1 MQDVEV
7 RVLGPVEVRVGGR
20 AVPIGSRKQRVVL
33 AALAVEDN
41 RLVSTDALTELLWG
55 DRSVPPSVRV
65 TLRSLVSRLR
75 RALGPAGGCIGAR
88 DGGYVLR
95 VDQAA
100 VDTVRFERGLARGR
114 DQLAAGHAADA
125 VGTLRDALALWRG
138 PAHAELDGHEFARP
152 AAHRLEQAR
161 LAAVEDLVDA
171 ELRAGLTADALDRA
185 EGQVAA
191 HPLRERA
198 WGQLMLARYRS
209 GRQADALAAYRTVHA
224 LLRDELG
231 VAPTPTLVELEARI
245 LRQDPLLFDDG
256 GAVHAPG
263 RAGPDLPTAA
273 TPLVG
278 RSAELGELAGVLAES
293 RLLTLTGT
301 GGVGK
306 TRLALRLAT
315 DVTPVHD
322 GGVRLVEL
330 APLDRDAGDGAV
342 LVEVASAFGVATA
355 GAGAPAEIVQ
365 RIADH
370 VGDRRVLLVVDNC
383 EHVVDAVART
393 LDALRRRCSRLT
405 VLATSRE
412 PLGVAGEVARAV
424 APLSLP
430 PPEAGEV
437 ADLAGSDAVALF
449 RQRARAVCADFE
461 LDADNAA
468 AVARICRRLD
478 GIPLALE
485 LAAARM
491 RVLAAEQIAAR
502 LDDRF
507 ALLTAGERTA
517 SPRQRTLR
525 AAMEWSHR
533 LLTADEQVVLRR
545 LAAFAT
551 SFDLDAAEAVAGDGG
566 EPGRVADLV
575 FRLVD
580 KSVVATRRRRGAVRF
595 ALLETVRSYASE
607 RLADAGETAVVRARH
622 RAHYV
627 GLARE
632 QRRVW
637 GAGWD
642 SALWHR
648 RVAAEEEN
656 FRAAVSS
663 ALADDDHDGALLLLS
678 GLWVHWA
685 WAAGRAEAV
694 GWLRRVVDG
703 PGTDIVAR
711 SECAIGLAV
720 LLRWWEVG
728 DPEQSVSLFA
738 RAAELAEE
746 ADDDACRFWARYFRA
761 EFRMLTGD
769 RDGARADYLDALRWA
784 VPRSSA
790 GWCSYSFGWIA
801 MGSGDATAARAEF
814 ARAVDLSGPDDLVRP
829 HALAA
834 LAPLLAGHDRAGA
847 SAAAAGA
854 LASARQF
861 PLPGVH
867 VMALVRAAQAYVL
880 CEQDDAARDIV
891 AELFE
896 LQHRLG
902 NLQFRA
908 ESFEVV
914 AVLAARSG
922 NDRAAAR
929 LLGAGGTVRATRTE
943 DDAGVRVLGDV
954 VEATRRRVLAALGAE
969 AYGRE
974 AGAGAAVPVPE
985 LVAEMRKAHPWC

>member
-1 MQDVEV
+1 MRDVEV
-7 RVLGPVEVRVGGR
+7 RVLGPLEVRVDGR
-20 AVPIGSRKQRVVL
+20 AVPIGSRKQRALL

-41 RLVSTDALTELLWG
+41 RLVDTDALAELLWDG
-55 DRSVPPSVRV
+55 GVPPSVRV
-65 TLRSLVSRLR
+65 TLRSLVSRVR
-75 RALGPAGGCIGAR
+75 RALGPAGDCIVAR
-88 DGGYVLR
+88 GGGYALR
-95 VDQAA
+95 VDPAA
-100 VDTVRFERGLARGR
+100 VDAVRFERALARGR
-114 DQLAAGHAADA
+114 DQLAAGHATDA
-125 VGTLRDALALWRG
+125 VDTLRGALALWRG
-138 PAHAELDGHEFARP
+138 PAHAELDGHDLARP
-152 AAHRLEQAR
+152 SAHRLEQAR

-171 ELRAGLTADALDRA
+171 ELRAGLTADALDRV
-185 EGQVAA
+185 EGHVAA
-191 HPLRERA
+191 APLRERA
-198 WGQLMLARYRS
+198 WGQLMLALYRS

-224 LLRDELG
+224 VLRDELG
-231 VAPTPTLVELEARI
+231 VEPTPALVALQARI
-245 LRQDPLLFDDG
+245 LRQDPLLSGDERA
-256 GAVHAPG
+256 AVPTPG
-263 RAGPDLPTAA
+263 RAGPDLPTAP

-278 RSAELGELAGVLAES
+278 RSAELEELAEVLAGS

-315 DVTPVHD
+315 DARPVHD

-330 APLDRDAGDGAV
+330 GPLDRDAGDGAV

-355 GAGAPAEIVQ
+355 GAGTPAQIVQ
-365 RIADH
+365 HIADH

-383 EHVVDAVART
+383 EHVVDAVARG

-405 VLATSRE
+405 ILATSRE

-424 APLSLP
+424 SPLSLP
-430 PPEAGEV
+430 PPDAVEV
-437 ADLAGSDAVALF
+437 EDLAGSDAVELF
-449 RQRARAVCADFE
+449 RQRARAACADFE

-491 RVLAAEQIAAR
+491 RVLAAEQIATR

-507 ALLTAGERTA
+507 ALLTVGERTA
-517 SPRQRTLR
+517 ARRHRTLR
-525 AAMEWSHR
+525 ATMEWSHR
-533 LLTADEQVVLRR
+533 LLTGDEQVVLRR
-545 LAAFAT
+545 LAVFAA

-595 ALLETVRSYASE
+595 ALLETVRSYAAE
-607 RLADAGETAVVRARH
+607 RLADAGETAAVRARH

-632 QRRVW
+632 HRRVW

-656 FRAAVSS
+656 FRAAISS
-663 ALADDDHDGALLLLS
+663 ALVDGDHDGALLLLS
-678 GLWVHWA
+678 ALWVHWA

-703 PGTDIVAR
+703 PGSDVVAR
-711 SECAIGLAV
+711 CECTFGLAV

-728 DPEQSVSLFA
+728 DPEESVGLFA

-746 ADDDACRFWARYFRA
+746 ADDDACRFWARYFHA
-761 EFRMLTGD
+761 EFRMLRGD
-769 RDGARADYLDALRWA
+769 LDGARAGYLAALRGTL
-784 VPRSSA
+784 PRSGA
-790 GWCSYSFGWIA
+790 GWCSYSFGWMA
-801 MGSGDATAARAEF
+801 MGSGDAAAARVEF
-814 ARAVDLSGPDDLVRP
+814 TRAVDLSGPDELVRP

-834 LAPLLAGHDRAGA
+834 LAPLLAGHDPAQA

-854 LASARQF
+854 LASARAF

-867 VMALVRAAQAYVL
+867 VMALVRAAQTHVL
-880 CEQDDAARDIV
+880 CADDDAAHAVV
-891 AELFE
+891 AELFD

-902 NLQFRA
+902 NMQFRA

-922 NDRAAAR
+922 DHRTAAR
-929 LLGAGGTVRATRTE
+929 LLGASGVVRATRTE
-943 DDAGVRVLGDV
+943 DGAGVRVLGDV
-954 VEATRRRVLAALGAE
+954 VALTRRRVLAALGAE

-974 AGAGAAVPVPE
+974 AAAGAAVPVPE
-985 LVAEMRKAHPWC
+985 LVAQVRAAHPWR

>member
-1 MQDVEV
+1 MADVEI
-7 RVLGPVEVRVGGR
+7 RVLGPLEVRVDGR
-20 AVPIGSRKQRVVL
+20 VVPIGSRKQRALL

-41 RLVSTDALTELLWG
+41 RPVSTDALAELLWG
-55 DRSVPPSVRV
+55 DEGGPPSVRV

-75 RALGPAGGCIGAR
+75 RALGPAGGCLAAR
-88 DGGYVLR
+88 GGGYVLK
-95 VDQAA
+95 VDRAA
-100 VDTVRFERGLARGR
+100 VDAVRFERALAWGR
-114 DQLAAGHAADA
+114 DRLAAGHATDA
-125 VGTLRDALALWRG
+125 VDALRDALALWRG

-152 AAHRLEQAR
+152 SAHRLEEAR
-161 LAAVEDLVDA
+161 LTAVEDLVDA
-171 ELRAGLTADALDRA
+171 ELRAGLTADALARA

-191 HPLRERA
+191 QPLRERA
-198 WGQLMLARYRS
+198 WGQVMLARYRS

-231 VAPTPTLVELEARI
+231 VAPTPALVELEARI
-245 LRQDPLLFDDG
+245 LRQDPLLSDDG
-256 GAVHAPG
+256 PTPPAARRP
-263 RAGPDLPTAA
+263 GPDLPTAP

-278 RSAELGELAGVLAES
+278 RSAELVELAAELVGT

-306 TRLALRLAT
+306 TRLAMRLAT
-315 DVTPVHD
+315 DATSAHD

-330 APLDRDAGDGAV
+330 APLDPDAGDAAV
-342 LVEVASAFGVATA
+342 LTEVASAVGVATA
-355 GAGAPAEIVQ
+355 GAGTPAEIVR

-383 EHVVDAVART
+383 EHVVDAVAHG
-393 LDALRRRCSRLT
+393 LDALRRRCPHLT

-412 PLGVAGEVARAV
+412 PLGVGGEVCRAV
-424 APLSLP
+424 APLSVP
-430 PPEAGEV
+430 PPDAAEV

-449 RQRARAVCADFE
+449 RERARAVCADFE

-491 RVLAAEQIAAR
+491 RVLGADQIAAR

-525 AAMEWSHR
+525 AAVEWSHR

-545 LAAFAT
+545 LAVFAT
-551 SFDLDAAEAVAGDGG
+551 SFDLDAAEAVAGDGDLA
-566 EPGRVADLV
+566 GRVTELV
-575 FRLVD
+575 LRLVD
-580 KSVVATRRRRGAVRF
+580 RSVVATRRRRGTVRF
-595 ALLETVRSYASE
+595 VLLETVRGFAAE
-607 RLADAGETAVVRARH
+607 RLADAGETAEVRARH

-685 WAAGRAEAV
+685 WAAGRAEAI
-694 GWLRRVVDG
+694 GWLRRAVDG
-703 PGTDIVAR
+703 PGTDLVAR
-711 SECAIGLAV
+711 SECALGLAV
-720 LLRWWEVG
+720 LLRWWEAG
-728 DPEQSVSLFA
+728 EPEESVRLFA
-738 RAAELAEE
+738 RAAALADE
-746 ADDDACRFWARYFRA
+746 ADDDACRFWARYFLA
-761 EFRMLTGD
+761 EFRMLRGD
-769 RDGARADYLDALRWA
+769 RDGARAGYLDAQRVA
-784 VPRSSA
+784 VPRNSA

-801 MGSGDATAARAEF
+801 MGSGEAAAARVAF
-814 ARAVDLSGPDDLVRP
+814 ARSVDLSGPDDLVRP

-834 LAPLLAGHDRAGA
+834 LAPLLAGSDPERAA
-847 SAAAAGA
+847 AAAAGA
-854 LASARQF
+854 LASARAF
-861 PLPGVH
+861 PLPAVH
-867 VMALVRAAQAYVL
+867 VMALVRAAQTFVL
-880 CEQDDAARDIV
+880 CGEDGAAREVV
-891 AELFE
+891 AELFD

-914 AVLAARSG
+914 AALAARSG
-922 NDRAAAR
+922 DHRAAAR
-929 LLGAGGTVRATRTE
+929 LLGAGGAVRATRTE
-943 DDAGVRVLGDV
+943 DDAGVRVLADV
-954 VEATRRRVLAALGAE
+954 VADTRRRVLAALGAE
-969 AYGRE
+969 AYGR
-974 AGAGAAVPVPE
+974 AAAAGAAVPVAD
-985 LVAEMRKAHPWC
+985 LVAEVRAAHPWR

>member
-1 MQDVEV
+1 MQDVDV
-7 RVLGPVEVRVGGR
+7 RVLGPVEVRVDGH

-55 DRSVPPSVRV
+55 DGGGPPSARI
-65 TLRSLVSRLR
+65 TLRSVVSRLR
-75 RALGPAGGCIGAR
+75 RALGTAGDCVGAR

-95 VDQAA
+95 VDRAA
-100 VDTVRFERGLARGR
+100 VDAVRFERGLARGR

-125 VGTLRDALALWRG
+125 VATMRDALVLWRG

-231 VAPTPTLVELEARI
+231 VAPTPALVELETRI
-245 LRQDPLLFDDG
+245 LRQDARLSDDDG
-256 GAVHAPG
+256 GAVQPPR

-278 RSAELGELAGVLAES
+278 RSAELAELAGVLAEE
-293 RLLTLTGT
+293 RLLTLTGA

-330 APLDRDAGDGAV
+330 APLERDAGEAAV
-342 LVEVASAFGVATA
+342 LIEVASAFGVATA
-355 GAGAPAEIVQ
+355 GADAPAEIVQ

-424 APLSLP
+424 SPLSLP
-430 PPEAGEV
+430 PPDADEV
-437 ADLAGSDAVALF
+437 ADVAGSDAVALF
-449 RQRARAVCADFE
+449 RQRARAVCAEFE

-566 EPGRVADLV
+566 EPGRVANLV

-580 KSVVATRRRRGAVRF
+580 KSVVTTRRRRGAVRF

-607 RLADAGETAVVRARH
+607 RLADAGETAAVRARH

-656 FRAAVSS
+656 FRAAVAS

-703 PGTDIVAR
+703 PGADVVAR

-728 DPEQSVSLFA
+728 RRTRIPTGLVPGRPRGGLGPLA
-738 RAAELAEE
+738 RRRPCDIQRE
-746 ADDDACRFWARYFRA
+746 RARNRVH
-761 EFRMLTGD
+761 
-769 RDGARADYLDALRWA
+769 A
-784 VPRSSA
+784 VERS
-790 GWCSYSFGWIA
+790 
-801 MGSGDATAARAEF
+801 
-814 ARAVDLSGPDDLVRP
+814 
-829 HALAA
+829 
-834 LAPLLAGHDRAGA
+834 
-847 SAAAAGA
+847 A
-854 LASARQF
+854 LASD
-861 PLPGVH
+861 PL
-867 VMALVRAAQAYVL
+867 L
-880 CEQDDAARDIV
+880 
-891 AELFE
+891 
-896 LQHRLG
+896 
-902 NLQFRA
+902 
-908 ESFEVV
+908 
-914 AVLAARSG
+914 
-922 NDRAAAR
+922 
-929 LLGAGGTVRATRTE
+929 
-943 DDAGVRVLGDV
+943 
-954 VEATRRRVLAALGAE
+954 RR
-969 AYGRE
+969 
-974 AGAGAAVPVPE
+974 
-985 LVAEMRKAHPWC
+985 